1 VICQHRHLPIVA
13 TEAAVAAQTTVPVV
27 LSQRKISG
35 SAWALLRA
43 IRPAAEARL
52 APLFTKAVM
61 EPKFQHQRPR
71 PGTDP
76 TVAAAASL
84 PRPPLVLRRHNCV
97 QALHQLSSNLGGR
110 VYGSRE
116 GSARGVRG
124 ARAHLRRGTV
134 RRLEGRDGFT
144 RSAARGKGML
154 EITEGPARGAGDSCA
169 AGLCARLLCCGT
181 VRRRTFVPHCFPG
194 QRDSALTVSCHQ
206 RLLSP
211 ALALK
216 THSSIALRCLLFSNE
231 QPGGFPFA

>member
-1 VICQHRHLPIVA
+1 M
-13 TEAAVAAQTTVPVV
+13 AAQTTVPVV

-43 IRPAAEARL
+43 LRPAAEARL

-97 QALHQLSSNLGGR
+97 QALHKLSSNLGGR

-181 VRRRTFVPHCFPG
+181 VRRRTFVPH
-194 QRDSALTVSCHQ
+194 
-206 RLLSP
+206 LLSWP
-211 ALALK
+211 AGFSFDGVMPSATIIAGVSFEDTQLNCTTLFIIFERTTRRFSFRLILAWM
-216 THSSIALRCLLFSNE
+216 S
-231 QPGGFPFA
+231 